1 MKHITINLRD
11 TGGNSELNDVEGED
25 DDTVTIH
32 WLFLYCSV
40 FVIIYEVILLTVITV
55 L

>member
-1 MKHITINLRD
+1 
-11 TGGNSELNDVEGED
+11 
-25 DDTVTIH
+25 VTIH

-55 L
+55 LWTIR